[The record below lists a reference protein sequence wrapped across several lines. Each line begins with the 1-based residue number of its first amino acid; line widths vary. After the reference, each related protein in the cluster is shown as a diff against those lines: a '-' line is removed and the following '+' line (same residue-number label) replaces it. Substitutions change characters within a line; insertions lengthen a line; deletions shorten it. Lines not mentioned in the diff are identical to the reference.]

1 MTPLDFLNLLWRDK
15 PPGLFVL
22 IWSLLGKE
30 SHWFQDI
37 GAAAEFVQRAYGRNI
52 YIGVGLSD
60 QDRGLHHRCVSAE
73 IGGIAGFA
81 VDLDLKSEAHNKK
94 PLPATIEDA
103 LTLIPPDLPPTIIIA
118 TGNGLQAWWFLE
130 EPWIF
135 GNGDERKEAAA
146 LSLRLQTLFR
156 YNSSGR
162 GWSFERLADLARVL
176 RMPGTINA
184 KDPANPK
191 AVEVYSVEGRRY
203 NPFDFRKYLDGLAIP
218 DLETEECVAKEME
231 EQFTG
236 KPLVINFDA
245 AIPDDRLARW
255 MEKNLRF
262 RNTWTRQRHDMN
274 DQSGSGYD
282 IALAHFGLDTGLN
295 DQEIVDLIVHH
306 RRIHGEKRRKDL
318 DYYQRTISKAARTT
332 GRPTPHVP
340 GTSPAPEGAAAPQ
353 NAPDD
358 SAAAENA
365 HSPEDDD
372 PNRKAKLCEQLS
384 HVLGV
389 RILRLVKVT
398 GKEPVYLMEL
408 EDGRVE
414 FDVAKLISQK
424 SVGLALAGKVG
435 KIIPTFK
442 SQMWRGVAQM
452 FLDACTVMEGTDD
465 LELEGAARI
474 QIEKYLSENPLIA
487 SLEGASAHDRYKPVV
502 DKGRIAVSASDIQ
515 NYISRTSAQ
524 NISVKSVAAMLA
536 ALGAQ
541 PVRVRHRGVKE
552 QGRWALP
559 LNEFDLK
566 DFPLPN
572 LEDDGNAE

>member
-1 MTPLDFLNLLWRDK
+1 VTPLDFLNLLWQGK
-15 PPGLFVL
+15 PADLYIL
-22 IWSLLGKE
+22 IWVLHDKI
-30 SHWFQDI
+30 SHWFRDAA
-37 GAAAEFVQRAYGRNI
+37 AAAEFVQQVHGRDV
-52 YIGVGLSD
+52 YAGVGLSCR
-60 QDRGLHHRCVSAE
+60 DRGPNHRCISDE
-73 IGGIAGFA
+73 IAGIAGFGA
-81 VDLDLKSEAHNKK
+81 DLDLKSDAHNKG
-94 PLPATIEDA
+94 PLPTTFKEA
-103 LTLIPPDLPPTIIIA
+103 LTLIPADFPPTIIIA
-118 TGNGLQAWWFLE
+118 TGNGLQVWWLFKKL
-130 EPWIF
+130 WIF
-135 GNGDERKEAAA
+135 ENDDERRDAAA
-146 LSLRLQTLFR
+146 LSFRLQTFLR
-156 YNSSGR
+156 YNSSQR
-162 GWSFERLADLARVL
+162 GWKFERLADLARVL
-176 RMPGTINA
+176 RIPGTINA
-184 KDPANPK
+184 KDPNKPK

-203 NPFDFRKYLDGLAIP
+203 NPSDFRRYLDNLAIP
-218 DLETEECVAKEME
+218 DSEAEECAAKEME
-231 EQFTG
+231 ERFTG
-236 KPLVINFDA
+236 KPLVINFEA
-245 AIPDDRLARW
+245 VIPDDRLASW
-255 MEKNLRF
+255 MEENERF
-262 RNTWTRQRHDMN
+262 RKTWNRQRHDLN

-282 IALAHFGLDTGLN
+282 IALAHFGLDTGLS
-295 DQEIVDLIVHH
+295 DQEIVNLIVHH
-306 RRIHGEKRRKDL
+306 RRIHGEKRRTGL

-340 GTSPAPEGAAAPQ
+340 VTSPAPEGGAAPQ

-398 GKEPVYLMEL
+398 GKEPVFLMEL
-408 EDGRVE
+408 EEGRVE

-487 SLEGASAHDRYKPVV
+487 SLDGASAHDRYKPVV

-541 PVRVRHRGVKE
+541 SVRVRHRGVKE

-559 LNEFDLK
+559 LNEFDPK
-566 DFPLPN
+566 DYPQANP
-572 LEDDGNAE
+572 EDDGDAE